1 MCSVHRGRLGLAKT
15 PTAGYRLPSRTLGF
29 TLVELLVVIAII
41 GILVALLLP
50 AVQAARESARRTE
63 CLNNMR
69 QIGLAVHQFH
79 DVYQTFPAS
88 GWTTVGPGNPAG
100 KYVGWRPLLLP
111 FVEQQNVRSLYD
123 VNQNWWE
130 QPNVT
135 VASIPVNLF
144 RCPTATRGPEVMAA
158 IAKSPRPALIFANPV
173 APTDY
178 EALMGVQ
185 PSSINPHLAWPLY
198 NSANRWSVMYRNS
211 ATRFADILDGTTQTV
226 MIVECSSRPLVFRK
240 RRAQL
245 GMSNDQGI
253 CWADSEGAFSL
264 DGASPDGAGEGCGPA
279 GGCVAAM
286 NRKNDNEPFSLHVG
300 GANFLFAD
308 GRVQFLAE
316 SLPLEVL
323 AALATVQSGEVI
335 DGRSF

>member
-1 MCSVHRGRLGLAKT
+1 MKRRA
-15 PTAGYRLPSRTLGF
+15 F
-29 TLVELLVVIAII
+29 TLIELLVVIAII
-41 GILVALLLP
+41 GILVALLMP

-69 QIGLAVHQFH
+69 QLGLALHQFH

-130 QPNVT
+130 QPNIT
-135 VASIPVNLF
+135 VASIPVRVF
-144 RCPTATRGPEVMAA
+144 RCPTAARGPDVISA
-158 IAKSPRPALIFANPV
+158 IAKSPRPALTFANPV

-185 PSSINPHLAWPLY
+185 PNSINPHLSSPIY
-198 NSANRWSVMYRNS
+198 NATNRWSVMYRNS
-211 ATRFADILDGTTQTV
+211 TTRFADILDGTTQTV
-226 MIVECSSRPLVFRK
+226 LIVECSSRPNVFRQ
-240 RRAQL
+240 RRLQS

-253 CWADSEGAFSL
+253 GWADSEGAFSL
-264 DGASPDGAGEGCGPA
+264 DGASNDGSLEGCGPA
-279 GGCVAAM
+279 GGCVASM

-300 GANFLFAD
+300 GANLLFAD
-308 GRVQFLAE
+308 GRVQFLAD
-316 SLPLEVL
+316 SLPLDVL
-323 AALATVQSGEVI
+323 AALATAQSGEVI
-335 DGRSF
+335 DGSRY

>member
-1 MCSVHRGRLGLAKT
+1 MKRIPRQQ
-15 PTAGYRLPSRTLGF
+15 GF

-50 AVQAARESARRTE
+50 AVQSARESARRTQ

-69 QIGLAVHQFH
+69 QIGLALHQFH

-111 FVEQQNVRSLYD
+111 FAEQQNVSSLYD

-130 QPNVT
+130 NPNIT
-135 VASIPVNLF
+135 VASIPVTIF
-144 RCPTATRGPEVMAA
+144 RCPTATRGADVISA
-158 IAKSPRPALIFANPV
+158 IAKAPRPALALANPV

-185 PSSINPHLAWPLY
+185 PSSINPHLSAPLY
-198 NSANRWSVMYRNS
+198 TATNRWSVMYRNS
-211 ATRFADILDGTTQTV
+211 TTRMADILDGTTQT
-226 MIVECSSRPLVFRK
+226 ILITECSSRPIIFRQ
-240 RRAQL
+240 RRPQAGL
-245 GMSNDQGI
+245 SNDQGI

-264 DGASPDGAGEGCGPA
+264 DGASSDGMSEGCGLT
-279 GGCVAAM
+279 GNGCASAM
-286 NRKNDNEPFSLHVG
+286 NRRNDNEPFSLHVG

-308 GRVQFLAE
+308 GRVQFLSE
-316 SLPLEVL
+316 SLPLPVL
-323 AALATVQSGEVI
+323 AALATAQASEVV
-335 DGRSF
+335 DGRSY